1 MDGVLNVRKAAGPTS
16 HDVVDEIRRIF
27 SIKRVGHAGTL
38 DPMATGVLVVCLG
51 KATRVVEYLVG
62 VPKEY
67 RARMVLGKSTDTQ
80 DSTGVVT
87 AESDA
92 SGITRDMLEEA
103 SASFTG
109 EIEQIPPMVSAL
121 KHQGKPLYKLAR
133 QGITIE
139 RSARKISI
147 YSLNVLKFT
156 PGQSAEAEILVKCSS
171 GTYIRTLCADIGDK
185 LGCGA
190 HMSMLERT
198 SVGRFTIEKSV
209 TIDQL
214 LKMKSEGHLET
225 ALVSIGDALDDMPL
239 ITIDPGDMA
248 NVLHGLPVNN
258 TSLTEIGET
267 VRMLS
272 TEGHLVALGTVAAK
286 DCETIVKPRKVLA
299 EVSD

>member
-1 MDGVLNVRKAAGPTS
+1 MDGVLNVRKTAGPTS
-16 HDVVDEIRRIF
+16 HDIINEIRRIF
-27 SIKRVGHAGTL
+27 SLKKVGHAGTL

-67 RARMVLGKSTDTQ
+67 RAKMILGASTDTQ

-87 AESDA
+87 AESD
-92 SGITRDMLEEA
+92 SSSVTRSMLEDA
-103 SASFTG
+103 VKAFVG
-109 EIEQIPPMVSAL
+109 EIEQIPPMVSAI

-139 RSARKISI
+139 RSARKINI
-147 YSLNVLKFT
+147 YSIEVLDFI
-156 PGQSAEAEILVKCSS
+156 PGSMAEVEILVKCSS
-171 GTYIRTLCADIGDK
+171 GTYIRTLCADIGEK

-190 HMSMLERT
+190 HMSMLDRT
-198 SVGRFTIEKSV
+198 EVGRFTIEESKS
-209 TIDQL
+209 IEQL
-214 LKMKSEGHLET
+214 IQMKSEGSLDT
-225 ALVSIGDALDDMPL
+225 SLVSIGDALDDMPA
-239 ITIDPGDMA
+239 ITISNEDIM
-248 NVLHGLPVNN
+248 NVLHGLPVKT
-258 TSLTEIGET
+258 TSLTETDDT

-272 TEGHLVALGTVAAK
+272 LEGRLIALGTVAIK